1 MPKAVLQIETGKNA
15 KDYIDIIEKEIH
27 YKRSNVTIS
36 GRGADISIKVE
47 AADLTALIASMGSV
61 LRQLRI
67 VEDAEEMI
75 SKQGKAGNKN
85 KKVQR

>member
-1 MPKAVLQIETGKNA
+1 MPSSEIHIETGKDA
-15 KDYIDIIEKEIH
+15 KDYIDIIGKEIH
-27 YKRSNVTIS
+27 YKRSYVSIS
-36 GRGADISIKVE
+36 GSGSDISIKVK

-75 SKQGKAGNKN
+75 SEGS
-85 KKVQR
+85 RDR